1 MAYGQAQAPAAPP
14 VTPPRRPGPANLNQK
29 DIYNAAAAARQAAAV
44 YQVAGGFGALNLGG
58 AGAGASMDLDTPPP
72 SPTHK

>member
-1 MAYGQAQAPAAPP
+1 MAYAPAP

-29 DIYNAAAAARQAAAV
+29 DIYNDAAAARKAAAVVV

-58 AGAGASMDLDTPPP
+58 GAEPMAMDLGTPPS
-72 SPTHK
+72 SP